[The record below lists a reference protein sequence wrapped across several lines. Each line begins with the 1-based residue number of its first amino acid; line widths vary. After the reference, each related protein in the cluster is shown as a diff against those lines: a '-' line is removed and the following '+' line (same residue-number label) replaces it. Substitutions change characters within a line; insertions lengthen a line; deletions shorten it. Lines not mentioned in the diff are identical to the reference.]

1 MTHFLFPGTAFPGK
15 DSPRCARDSCS
26 KGENSGQH
34 YASALRMLPAEE
46 ADGSVSVAVVEVA
59 SAVEVAAV
67 VEVAVVVD
75 VVAASVALDPP

>member
-1 MTHFLFPGTAFPGK
+1 
-15 DSPRCARDSCS
+15 
-26 KGENSGQH
+26 
-34 YASALRMLPAEE
+34 MLPAEE

-75 VVAASVALDPP
+75 VVAASVALDPPCWWCCPPPLRADFNALVAD

>member
-1 MTHFLFPGTAFPGK
+1 
-15 DSPRCARDSCS
+15 
-26 KGENSGQH
+26 
-34 YASALRMLPAEE
+34 MLPAEE